1 MKKITSVSNP
11 YIKELLKLQDKK
23 TRDLENR
30 FLIEGYH
37 LVEEAKNANV
47 LEEILIINES
57 DAIENI
63 ETTLVNNEII
73 SKLSK
78 TKNPQSIIGV
88 CKIKSN
94 NEIIGERLLLLDD
107 VNDPGNLGTL
117 IRSAL
122 GFNIDT
128 IILSPNCVDVYND
141 KVIRATQG
149 AIFKINIVT
158 KDLSEVI
165 KFLKS
170 KEIKV
175 IGTSLN
181 KSLGL
186 NSLDSIKKYA
196 LILGN
201 EANGISEEV
210 LNQTDFNIKIDINN
224 KLESLNVAVAGAI
237 LMHYLDMKN
246 K

>member
-37 LVEEAKNANV
+37 LVEEAKIANV

-88 CKIKSN
+88 CKIESN
-94 NEIIGERLLLLDD
+94 NEIKGERLLLLDD

-141 KVIRATQG
+141 KVIRSTQG

-158 KDLSEVI
+158 KDLREVI